1 MILKRA
7 PQQQSK
13 ANAWIRQTGCFAT
26 QQCHVI
32 EISGTSFRLQAVD
45 ADRIPNN
52 FTLLFSKSG
61 PGRHAS
67 LISRNGTEI
76 GAEFSIAQPPPPRV

>member
-1 MILKRA
+1 MTLKRA
-7 PQQQSK
+7 PRRRSN

-26 QQCHVI
+26 RQCHVI

-45 ADRIPNN
+45 ADCIPNN

-67 LISRNGTEI
+67 VIWRNGTEI
-76 GAEFSIAQPPPPRV
+76 GAEFSIANPLPPRV